1 MNVSPSVLPSV
12 HPCDLLALFPG
23 LRHVAHVV
31 QVVVA
36 QLCQSLGR
44 HGDLLVLSS
53 HVNGQKIL
61 LYFIV
66 HFPKVVLVQRIYRAC
81 IYPRTTDSSAPNLKS
96 RVAASCHDT
105 ELSLAWLRVK
115 KGMAASM

>member
-1 MNVSPSVLPSV
+1 MNVSSSILPSV
-12 HPCDLLALFPG
+12 HPFDLLALFPG

-36 QLCQSLGR
+36 QLRQSLGR

-53 HVNGQKIL
+53 HVNGQIF

-66 HFPKVVLVQRIYRAC
+66 DFPKVVRARN
-81 IYPRTTDSSAPNLKS
+81 IQGLYIPKNHRQLSSKSEITGSSVMPRTQNY
-96 RVAASCHDT
+96 R
-105 ELSLAWLRVK
+105 
-115 KGMAASM
+115 